1 MVKIKNDNRKYY
13 GQECQDDLVNQKFRV
28 LHKQIVNA
36 IIQFCKENDIDID
49 EASLN
54 IDGISASIPYG
65 QWEACTDS
73 SLIFN
78 KEITH
83 RGGEEQEPY
92 LYSM

>member
-1 MVKIKNDNRKYY
+1 MTQEEKRLLLQDLSARLPYGVKGTVEI
-13 GQECQDDLVNQKFRV
+13 EV
-28 LHKQIVNA
+28 
-36 IIQFCKENDIDID
+36 
-49 EASLN
+49 ST

-83 RGGEEQEPY
+83 RGEEQEPY

>member
-1 MVKIKNDNRKYY
+1 MNDNRKYY
-13 GQECQDDLVNQKFRV
+13 GQECQDDELNKKFRN
-28 LHKQIVNA
+28 LHHALVDLVIS
-36 IIQFCKENDIDID
+36 FCKENNIDID
-49 EASLN
+49 EASLS

-83 RGGEEQEPY
+83 IGEEQEPFM
-92 LYSM
+92 YSI